1 MRALFASFLSL
12 SLLSAESIPVLIGS
26 GSDGIFRSELDLD
39 TGKMTEA
46 RLVGKGGSGWL
57 KLRADKK
64 VVISTAH
71 TDGKGGVAS
80 WKVTADGVE
89 PINRATYDGKGLCQA
104 TFDHT
109 GQMVIGAD
117 YGGGKLT
124 AWPIDQ
130 DGKLGE
136 NSALFKH
143 EVIDKRARPQD
154 QSRVHA
160 AWAGPENKFVYVPD
174 LGIDRVKI
182 YAMSPKDGKL
192 TPAGAGVSPPGSGP
206 RHMKFSK
213 DGKFAYVLNELS
225 VSVTTFKR
233 NADGSLTE
241 VQTTSTL
248 PTVVNKKEDKIS
260 CSEILVS
267 KDGKFV
273 YTGNRD
279 LTGKDRDSVSVL
291 AVQADGTLKH
301 LQTVPSGVW
310 IVRNIALSPNGDYL
324 LCSGQKS
331 NEVTTIKVD
340 TKTGKM
346 TPTGNSIPV
355 KSAMCVVFP

>member
-1 MRALFASFLSL
+1 MRSLFISLFSL
-12 SLLSAESIPVLIGS
+12 SFLSAESIPILIGS
-26 GSDGIFRSELDLD
+26 GSSGIFRSDLNLETGEL
-39 TGKMTEA
+39 TEA

-57 KLRADKK
+57 KLRNDKK
-64 VVISTAH
+64 VVVSTAH

-89 PINRATYDGKGLCQA
+89 PINRATYDGKGLCQVA
-104 TFDHT
+104 FDHT
-109 GQMVIGAD
+109 NQMIMGAD
-117 YGGGKLT
+117 YGGGKLA
-124 AWPIDQ
+124 AWTIDA
-130 DGKLGE
+130 DGKIGE
-136 NSALFKH
+136 NTSLFKH
-143 EVIDKRARPQD
+143 EITEKLEAPQN

-160 AWAGPENKFVYVPD
+160 AWPGPENKFAYIPD
-174 LGIDRVKI
+174 LGINQVKI
-182 YAMSPKDGKL
+182 YKMSPKDGKL
-192 TPAGAGVSPPGSGP
+192 TPAGTAVCPPGAGP

-213 DGKFAYVLNELS
+213 DGKHAYVLNELS

-233 NADGSLTE
+233 NGDGSLTE
-241 VQTTSTL
+241 VQTISTL
-248 PTVVNKKEDKIS
+248 PTTVNKKEDKIS

-279 LTGKDRDSVSVL
+279 LNGKERDSVSVL
-291 AVQADGTLKH
+291 AVQEDGTLKH

-310 IVRNIALSPNGDYL
+310 IVRNIALSPRGDYL

-340 TKTGKM
+340 TQTGKM
-346 TPTGNSIPV
+346 TPTGHAISV
-355 KSAMCVVFP
+355 KAAMCVVFP

>member
-1 MRALFASFLSL
+1 MRILFASLLTF

-26 GSDGIFRSELDLD
+26 GSSGIFRSDLDLE
-39 TGKMTEA
+39 TGKLTEA

-57 KLRADKK
+57 KLRRDQK

-89 PINRATYDGKGLCQA
+89 PINRATYDGKGLCQVA
-104 TFDHT
+104 FDHSN
-109 GQMVIGAD
+109 QMVMGAD
-117 YGGGKLT
+117 YGGGKLA
-124 AWPIDQ
+124 AWTIDEN
-130 DGKLGE
+130 GKLGE

-143 EVIDKRARPQD
+143 EIVKKLEAPQN

-160 AWAGPENKFVYVPD
+160 AWPGPENKFAYIPD
-174 LGIDRVKI
+174 LGINQVKI
-182 YAMSPKDGKL
+182 YKMSPKDGKL
-192 TPAGAGVSPPGSGP
+192 TPAGTVHCPPGAGP

-213 DGKFAYVLNELS
+213 DGKHAYVLNELS

-233 NADGSLTE
+233 NDDGSLTE
-241 VQTTSTL
+241 VQTISTL
-248 PTVVNKKEDKIS
+248 ATDVTKKEDQIS

-279 LTGKDRDSVSVL
+279 LNGKERDTVSVL
-291 AVQADGTLKH
+291 AVQEDGTLKH

-355 KSAMCVVFP
+355 KAAMCVVFP